1 MKILHTADWHL
12 GQKFLFYDR
21 EMEHQ
26 HALNWLLG
34 LIKKEKVEVL
44 IIAGDIFDIG
54 NPPNYARRLYYQF
67 LTKLQNTSCR
77 HAIITGGNHDS
88 PAMLNAP
95 KDLLEA
101 LNVYVVGAATSVLE
115 DEIVVLKNQKKE
127 IEAVIAAVPF
137 LRDRDLRTSLSGESS
152 TERITRIKEGIYH
165 HYAKVAEIAAK
176 YKDLEVPII
185 ATGHLYAKGAVSS
198 AKQDNIYIGNM
209 ENIEAEQFP
218 ELFDYVALGHLHRA
232 QVVGGMDH
240 IRYSGS
246 IIPLSFSEIQDKKSV
261 NIILFR
267 NKEIDKV
274 EIVPIPVFRE
284 LVTVKGTYEAV
295 QKKLD
300 KLALQFLKTDLP
312 AWVEIIIETE
322 KLIPNLDNLL
332 NDYTKEMNLELLK
345 IRTNR
350 QLFSLDNQTEQLS
363 LDDLEPI
370 DVFKKKCTSFGSP
383 PDEMEELIATFN
395 ELENWMAEKKDE

>member
-21 EMEHQ
+21 ELEHQ
-26 HALNWLLG
+26 LALDWLLD
-34 LIKKEKVEVL
+34 LITKEKIEVL

-54 NPPNYARRLYYQF
+54 NPPNYARRLYYRF
-67 LTKLQNTSCR
+67 LTKLQNTNCR

-101 LNVYVVGAATSVLE
+101 LNVHVVGAATSDLE
-115 DEIVVLKNQKKE
+115 DEIVILKNPNNE

-137 LRDRDLRTSLSGESS
+137 LRDRDLRTSFSGESS
-152 TERITRIKEGIYH
+152 TERITRIKEGIYQ
-165 HYAKVAEIAAK
+165 HYAHSAEIATK
-176 YKDLEVPII
+176 YKSLDVPII
-185 ATGHLYAKGAVSS
+185 TTGHLYAKGALSS
-198 AKQDNIYIGNM
+198 DKQDNIYIGNM

-218 ELFDYVALGHLHRA
+218 DLFDYVALGHLHRA
-232 QVVGGMDH
+232 QIVGGMKH

-261 NIILFR
+261 SLIEFKNRKIGKI
-267 NKEIDKV
+267 EV
-274 EIVPIPVFRE
+274 VPIPLFRE
-284 LVTVKGTYEAV
+284 LVTVKGSYEAV

-300 KLALQFLKTDLP
+300 KLAIQFSKTELP
-312 AWVEIIIETE
+312 AWVEVIIETE

-332 NDYTKEMNLELLK
+332 NDYVKDMNLELLK

-363 LDDLEPI
+363 LNDLDPI
-370 DVFKKKCTSFGSP
+370 DVFKKKCESFGSP
-383 PDEMEELIATFN
+383 PDEMEELLATFN
-395 ELENWMAEKKDE
+395 ELENWMSEEKDE